1 MVDFKNDPEDAD
13 GGEEP
18 TNHLVVVVLQLLLG
32 VPAIAIVRHLL

>member
-1 MVDFKNDPEDAD
+1 MVDFKNDPEDVD

-18 TNHLVVVVLQLLLG
+18 TNQLVVVVLQLLLG